1 MFSESLEFIGN
12 DAMSLQKKFQKK
24 RIYFRNSLNK
34 TKETPLHVLYKI
46 H

>member
-24 RIYFRNSLNK
+24 TDIFSQNSKQKKRNTFAL
-34 TKETPLHVLYKI
+34 VI
-46 H
+46 